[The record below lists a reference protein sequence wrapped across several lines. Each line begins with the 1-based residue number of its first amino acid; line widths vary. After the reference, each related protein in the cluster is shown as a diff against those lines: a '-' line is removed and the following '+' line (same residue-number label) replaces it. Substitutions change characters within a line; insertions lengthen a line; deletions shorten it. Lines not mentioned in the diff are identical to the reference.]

1 MPVPNIVIDG
11 AMAYGST
18 AVTIDSQS
26 YIVNSWSV
34 DRPVDEIVDKGSTG
48 LPARSRATAQQ
59 AGFNA
64 ELQLESGST
73 PFPQFGDEFTYTC
86 DANYGSENW
95 IVHTC
100 IPNISNDS
108 GAIRTVTV
116 TGKKRITGAIT
127 TV

>member
-34 DRPVDEIVDKGSTG
+34 DRPVDEVVDKGSTG
-48 LPARSRATAQQ
+48 LPVRARATAQQ

-73 PFPQFGDEFTYTC
+73 PFPQLGDTFTYTC
-86 DANYGSENW
+86 DSNYGSETW
-95 IVHTC
+95 VVHTVV
-100 IPNISNDS
+100 PNISNDS
-108 GAIRTVTV
+108 GAIRTITV
-116 TGKKRITGAIT
+116 TGKKVLSGIT